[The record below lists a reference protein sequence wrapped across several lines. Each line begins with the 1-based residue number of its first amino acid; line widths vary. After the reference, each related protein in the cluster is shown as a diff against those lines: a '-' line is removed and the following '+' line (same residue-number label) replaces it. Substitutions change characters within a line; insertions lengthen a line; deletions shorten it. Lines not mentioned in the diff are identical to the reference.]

1 MQKKFSQ
8 VYNFPIEDVDEDEDV
23 DVDEDVDEDEDEDED
38 EDDQR
43 NQKHE
48 KEKCW
53 KTFISHHPALPLS
66 PPSPLVL
73 SLEALNIR
81 FP

>member
-38 EDDQR
+38 PPL
-43 NQKHE
+43 
-48 KEKCW
+48 
-53 KTFISHHPALPLS
+53 TSHYLPLTCQGH
-66 PPSPLVL
+66 
-73 SLEALNIR
+73 
-81 FP
+81 F